1 MFPVAHSTPT
11 MPILHQYACLR
22 VAFSMEA
29 AKKNL
34 TMLMFFFFAS
44 HQINRIK
51 FNKTMFFSK
60 GKKPICQINCPPP
73 QPTRARGI
81 NQAGAG

>member
-1 MFPVAHSTPT
+1 MHAIALLF
-11 MPILHQYACLR
+11 LR
-22 VAFSMEA
+22 KR
-29 AKKNL
+29 KKKIDDADV
-34 TMLMFFFFAS
+34 FFFAS

-60 GKKPICQINCPPP
+60 GKKSICQINCPPP